1 MKTIPYGR
9 QYIDNQDIRLVSKA
23 LKEDLITTG
32 RYVKK
37 FENKISKFLKVK
49 YAASCSSGTS
59 ALHLS
64 LLAINLKEKD
74 IIIMPAINFIAV
86 YNMSRLIG
94 AKIYLADVDPLTGQM
109 TPETLLDCI
118 KRNNI
123 KKIKV
128 IITMYLGG
136 YPENVLE
143 FYKLKK
149 KFKCVLI
156 EDACHALGARYF
168 NQKKKHL
175 YIGSCRHSDISTFS
189 LHPVKTITAGE
200 GGIVTTNNKVFFK
213 KFLLLR
219 SHGIVKNKSRHWK
232 YNISN
237 IGFNYRLSDISCALA
252 LSQLRKIKKFIFY
265 RKKIFENYVKNLKR
279 YIRFPIYNKNNIPS
293 HHLFLISIDFKKYK
307 LSKDQ
312 FLNFFRKKNI
322 FLQYHY
328 IPIYK
333 FKLFDQRIKLNS
345 YKGAEFYYKNTISL
359 PIFYNLSSNSLKKII
374 DFINS
379 YLKLRIAN
387 FKA

>member
-1 MKTIPYGR
+1 MNKIPYGR
-9 QYIDNQDIRLVSKA
+9 QFINSLDIKSVVNS
-23 LKEDLITTG
+23 LKQDLITTG
-32 RYVKK
+32 NYVKK
-37 FENKISKFLKVK
+37 FENEIIKLFKCK
-49 YAASCSSGTS
+49 YAVSCSSGTS

-74 IIIMPAINFIAV
+74 IIIMPAINFIAA
-86 YNMSRLIG
+86 YNISRLIG

-118 KRNNI
+118 RKNNI

-156 EDACHALGARYF
+156 EDACHALGARYY
-168 NQKKKHL
+168 NQEKKYL
-175 YIGSCRHSDISTFS
+175 YVGSCRHSDISTFS

-200 GGIVTTNNKVFFK
+200 GGIVTTNNKLFFK
-213 KFLLLR
+213 KILLLR
-219 SHGIVKNKSRHWK
+219 SHGIVKNKKKYWK
-232 YNISN
+232 YDISN

-252 LSQLRKIKKFIFY
+252 LSQLRRMNKFIYY
-265 RKKIFENYVKNLKR
+265 RKKIFENYVNNLKG
-279 YIRFPIYNKNNIPS
+279 YIRFPIYDENNIPS
-293 HHLFLISIDFKKYK
+293 HHLFLISINFKKYK

-312 FLNFFRKKNI
+312 FLNFFKKKNI
-322 FLQYHY
+322 FFQYHY

-333 FKLFDQRIKLNS
+333 FSIFKKNNFL
-345 YKGAEFYYKNTISL
+345 YKGAEEYYTNIISL
-359 PIFYNLSSNSLKKII
+359 PIYFNLSLESQKKII
-374 DFINS
+374 NIINN
-379 YLKLRIAN
+379 YLKSKSRE
-387 FKA
+387 F

>member
-1 MKTIPYGR
+1 MNKIPYGR
-9 QYIDNQDIRLVSKA
+9 QFVDSFDIKSVVNS

-32 RYVKK
+32 NYVKK
-37 FENKISKFLKVK
+37 FENEIIRLLKSK
-49 YAASCSSGTS
+49 YAVSCSSGTS

-74 IIIMPAINFIAV
+74 IIIMPAINFIAA

-94 AKIYLADVDPLTGQM
+94 AKIYLADVDPLSGQM

-118 KRNNI
+118 KKNNI
-123 KKIKV
+123 KKIKA

-156 EDACHALGARYF
+156 EDACHALGARYY
-168 NQKKKHL
+168 NKKKKHL
-175 YIGSCRHSDISTFS
+175 YVGSCQHSDISTFS

-200 GGIVTTNNKVFFK
+200 GGVITTNNKIFFK
-213 KFLLLR
+213 KILLLR
-219 SHGIVKNKSRHWK
+219 SHGIVKNESRHWK
-232 YNISN
+232 YNINN
-237 IGFNYRLSDISCALA
+237 IGFNYRLSDINCALA
-252 LSQLRKIKKFIFY
+252 LSQLRKIKKFIYY
-265 RKKIFENYVKNLKR
+265 RKKIFKNYVKNLNR
-279 YIRFPIYNKNNIPS
+279 YIRFPIYNRSNIPS
-293 HHLFLISIDFKKYK
+293 YHLFLISIDFKKYK

-312 FLNFFRKKNI
+312 FINFFKKKNI
-322 FLQYHY
+322 FFQYHY

-333 FKLFDQRIKLNS
+333 FTIFKKNNFL
-345 YKGAEFYYKNTISL
+345 YKGSEKYYANTLSL
-359 PIFYNLSSNSLKKII
+359 PIYFNLSFKSQKKII
-374 DFINS
+374 DIINS

-387 FKA
+387 FKS

>member
-1 MKTIPYGR
+1 M
-9 QYIDNQDIRLVSKA
+9 
-23 LKEDLITTG
+23 
-32 RYVKK
+32 
-37 FENKISKFLKVK
+37 
-49 YAASCSSGTS
+49 
-59 ALHLS
+59 
-64 LLAINLKEKD
+64 
-74 IIIMPAINFIAV
+74 
-86 YNMSRLIG
+86 
-94 AKIYLADVDPLTGQM
+94 
-109 TPETLLDCI
+109 
-118 KRNNI
+118 
-123 KKIKV
+123 
-128 IITMYLGG
+128 
-136 YPENVLE
+136 
-143 FYKLKK
+143 
-149 KFKCVLI
+149 
-156 EDACHALGARYF
+156 
-168 NQKKKHL
+168 
-175 YIGSCRHSDISTFS
+175 GSCKHSDISTFS

-252 LSQLRKIKKFIFY
+252 LSQLRKIKKFIYY

-333 FKLFDQRIKLNS
+333 FTVFKKNNFL
-345 YKGAEFYYKNTISL
+345 YKGAEEYYANTLSL
-359 PIFYNLSSNSLKKII
+359 PIYFNLSLESQKKII
-374 DFINS
+374 DIINS
-379 YLKLRIAN
+379 HLKSRLAN